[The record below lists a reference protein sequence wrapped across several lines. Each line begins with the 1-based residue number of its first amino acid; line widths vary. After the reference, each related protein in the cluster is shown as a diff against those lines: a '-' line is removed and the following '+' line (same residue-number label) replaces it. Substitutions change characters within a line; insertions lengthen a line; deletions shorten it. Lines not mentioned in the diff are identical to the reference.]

1 MAGSGSGPVRSPEK
15 GDGGGSIELPLP
27 SPWPVPRMWIEPNQ
41 GSEGERLF
49 EEGGGVVGGGLR
61 CELAMPRW

>member
-1 MAGSGSGPVRSPEK
+1 VAGLGSGPVRNPQK

-41 GSEGERLF
+41 GSEENRLF
-49 EEGGGVVGGGLR
+49 EEGQGRVGSGL
-61 CELAMPRW
+61 EFEPAMLRW